1 MINAEKKCSS
11 FDTLCSVFAIIFF
24 VLACSNFSFRFRY
37 KKTGQG
43 SGTINEKFNR
53 HQITQQV
60 MDNFL
65 SIVEENSAE
74 EEINESRLKYFTSKI
89 KIWDYFNQTHQKFV
103 LLSTEE
109 RSSMLKRYHF
119 DLNSKYLAGKSL
131 FFVAI
136 LLLFV

>member
-1 MINAEKKCSS
+1 MNN
-11 FDTLCSVFAIIFF
+11 L
-24 VLACSNFSFRFRY
+24 
-37 KKTGQG
+37 
-43 SGTINEKFNR
+43 
-53 HQITQQV
+53 
-60 MDNFL
+60 L

-74 EEINESRLKYFTSKI
+74 EEINENRLKYFTSKI
-89 KIWDYFNQTHQKFV
+89 KIWDYFNKTHQKFV

-119 DLNSKYLAGKSL
+119 DLNSKCLAGKSL